1 MFFDAGYH
9 SNIKKSKHQDS
20 SFSQGLRKPEGKLQS
35 HKNKVALRLLLRV
48 VSCLIY
54 ANANVFSSEIFKN
67 GRLLQLRIR
76 RWQRVISDKHL
87 WCCGVVAT
95 GVGAVL

>member
-9 SNIKKSKHQDS
+9 SNIKDSKHQDS
-20 SFSQGLRKPEGKLQS
+20 SFSQGLRKPEEKLQS
-35 HKNKVALRLLLRV
+35 HKNKVALSLLLRV

-76 RWQRVISDKHL
+76 RRGLFLINIY
-87 WCCGVVAT
+87 
-95 GVGAVL
+95 GAVVLWLPVWVQFCN